1 MQALVEAAVA
11 DTFNSCLLNLYRDG
25 KDSQGWH
32 ADNEAV
38 YGETPTIASV
48 TLGAPRDFILR
59 RTIDHSTKLAVTL
72 GEGDLLVMR
81 GALQQHW
88 QHSVP
93 KRAHVQGERMNLT
106 FRRITSAPGLS
117 AHARCS

>member
-1 MQALVEAAVA
+1 MQALVEAATTE
-11 DTFNSCLLNLYRDG
+11 TFNSCLLNLYRDG

-38 YGETPTIASV
+38 YGTMPTIASV

-59 RTIDHSTKLAVTL
+59 RTVDNSTKLAVTL
-72 GEGDLLVMR
+72 GEGDLLIMR
-81 GALQQHW
+81 GPLQQHW

-93 KRAHVQGERMNLT
+93 KRAHVQGERINLT
-106 FRRITSAPGLS
+106 FRRISSAPRLS
-117 AHARCS
+117 ARARCS